1 MASFKTL
8 AALALLSVTT
18 STPTFSTT
26 LQRQPGYNYV
36 SSGAKRTE
44 LAAIPGAST
53 TILRTSSI
61 VLIPIEANVR
71 RQKQQAL
78 ASVSQTLFG
87 KCIRGAARDSNAPS
101 KLVVSQI
108 EPLK

>member
-36 SSGAKRTE
+36 SSGAKRARVGSNSWCLHNYSADE
-44 LAAIPGAST
+44 FDCSYADRSQCAATA
-53 TILRTSSI
+53 R
-61 VLIPIEANVR
+61 E
-71 RQKQQAL
+71 AL
-78 ASVSQTLFG
+78 ASVSQALFG
-87 KCIRGAARDSNAPS
+87 KCIRGAARDSNA
-101 KLVVSQI
+101 LQARR
-108 EPLK
+108 